1 VPSSFDAIVIGI
13 GGMGSATVY
22 ELARRG
28 LRVLGLE
35 QYDIPHDFGSSHGVN
50 RVIRLTYWEDPAY
63 VPLLRRAYELWR
75 EVENRHGERLLVIT
89 GSIDAGRT
97 DSRMVTGSLRSC
109 EVHALS
115 HEVLDAAAL
124 HKRFPGYDLPSD
136 MAAVYQPDGGFV
148 LSERAIVTYVEE
160 AHQLGAEIHAREP
173 VLAWEEVDG
182 TIVVK
187 TAVAEYRAPRLVITA
202 GPWAAALVPAFRTLA
217 RPERQV
223 LLWAQPR
230 RPEHFKVGVFPV
242 FNMETPEGHFYGYP
256 VYGNPGFKIGK
267 YHHRLEEVNPDHMD
281 RGCYPEDEAVV
292 RAGIRRY
299 FPDADG
305 PTMGLKTCLF
315 TNSPDGHFILD
326 RHPTCRHVV
335 LAAGFSGHGFKFCS
349 VIGEIMAE
357 LAVEGGSRHD
367 LELFRLSRFSIG
379 IQG

>member
-1 VPSSFDAIVIGI
+1 
-13 GGMGSATVY
+13 M
-22 ELARRG
+22 
-28 LRVLGLE
+28 
-35 QYDIPHDFGSSHGVN
+35 
-50 RVIRLTYWEDPAY
+50 
-63 VPLLRRAYELWR
+63 
-75 EVENRHGERLLVIT
+75 
-89 GSIDAGRT
+89 
-97 DSRMVTGSLRSC
+97 
-109 EVHALS
+109 
-115 HEVLDAAAL
+115 
-124 HKRFPGYDLPSD
+124 
-136 MAAVYQPDGGFV
+136 
-148 LSERAIVTYVEE
+148 
-160 AHQLGAEIHAREP
+160 
-173 VLAWEEVDG
+173 LAWEEVDG

-305 PTMGLKTCLF
+305 PTMGLKTCLSI
-315 TNSPDGHFILD
+315 TTATTSPRGPDAIRRD
-326 RHPTCRHVV
+326 RLPRSPC
-335 LAAGFSGHGFKFCS
+335 LASGGCS
-349 VIGEIMAE
+349 SDPESE
-357 LAVEGGSRHD
+357 
-367 LELFRLSRFSIG
+367 
-379 IQG
+379 